1 MTNDYVASI
10 QSFVPFLTCQTRVRS
25 PQSIG
30 SSMFVLDGAKFAK
43 NLVEDTGKGLISTLS
58 FGRRDKS
65 LHKTNKKLPV
75 VKLEIVSDTVW

>member
-1 MTNDYVASI
+1 MSVEEADTSGV
-10 QSFVPFLTCQTRVRS
+10 
-25 PQSIG
+25 
-30 SSMFVLDGAKFAK
+30 MFVLDGAKFAK

>member
-1 MTNDYVASI
+1 
-10 QSFVPFLTCQTRVRS
+10 
-25 PQSIG
+25 
-30 SSMFVLDGAKFAK
+30 MFVLDGAKFAK

-65 LHKTNKKLPV
+65 LHKTSKKLPV

>member
-1 MTNDYVASI
+1 MHWAA
-10 QSFVPFLTCQTRVRS
+10 
-25 PQSIG
+25 
-30 SSMFVLDGAKFAK
+30 MFVLDGAKFAK

-65 LHKTNKKLPV
+65 LHKTSKKLPV

>member
-1 MTNDYVASI
+1 
-10 QSFVPFLTCQTRVRS
+10 
-25 PQSIG
+25 
-30 SSMFVLDGAKFAK
+30 MFVLDGAKFAK

-65 LHKTNKKLPV
+65 LHKNKKLPV